1 MFVQTLLSVML
12 RKGKIIFDVEVTRTE
27 KTEVVQEQEQTDSR
41 RQRPKLRTQATIDQ
55 SPAQYVTQ
63 QQVKSYDELKKRLK
77 V

>member
-1 MFVQTLLSVML
+1 ML
-12 RKGKIIFDVEVTRTE
+12 RKGKIIFNVEVTRTE

-41 RQRPKLRTQATIDQ
+41 RQRPKPRTQATIDQ
-55 SPAQYVTQ
+55 SPAQYITQ